1 LITKEK
7 MLRSTASEPAS
18 PAAETDGVFVVH
30 VDGRPV
36 TAYTGQTVAALLF
49 ASGIRVFGRS
59 AQRDEPRGVFC
70 GIGICYECLVTVN
83 GVANTRACMT
93 VVAPGMSVETRGGA

>member
-1 LITKEK
+1 LPREEF
-7 MLRSTASEPAS
+7 LRSTSSEPAS
-18 PAAETDGVFVVH
+18 PAAEPDGVFVVH

-36 TAYTGQTVAALLF
+36 TTYAGQTVAALLF
-49 ASGIRVFGRS
+49 ANGIRVFGRS

-83 GVANTRACMT
+83 GAPNVRACVT
-93 VVAPGMSVETRGGA
+93 VVARGMSVETRGGA